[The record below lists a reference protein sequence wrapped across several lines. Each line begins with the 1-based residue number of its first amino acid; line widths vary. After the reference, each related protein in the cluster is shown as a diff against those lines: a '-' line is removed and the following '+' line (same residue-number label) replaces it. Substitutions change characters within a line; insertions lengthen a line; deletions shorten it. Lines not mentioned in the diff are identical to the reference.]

1 MPIAVVGGIRIHF
14 DEYGS
19 GEPVL
24 LIMGAGARGG
34 LWRTYQVPALTA
46 AGYRAIIF
54 DNRGVPPT
62 DAGTAGFTLDDMVAD
77 TAGLI
82 ERLGIGPC
90 CVVGFSLGGIILQ
103 ELMLARPELVTRAVV
118 MATRGRSDT
127 LRVAMTEAEA
137 ELRECGIT
145 LPPKYAACVRATQ
158 YLSPRTQENE
168 RLIRD
173 WLEVFKVSSKDTS
186 LSYAQ
191 QGLEM
196 IGNRLEEYRKIT
208 SPCLVIGFQDDVV
221 APPFFGREIAEH
233 IPACDYAEVAGCG
246 HYCYL
251 EQPAE
256 VNSLII
262 DFFRASGHYMR
273 KRSLHALR
281 INQRY
286 PSVIRARGNRQAGAD
301 DHGPGG
307 RRKCLADES
316 GTRADQGRV

>member
-24 LIMGAGARGG
+24 LIMGSGARGG

-46 AGYRAIIF
+46 AGYRAVIF

-62 DAGTAGFTLDDMVAD
+62 DAGTAGFTLNDMVAD

-82 ERLGIGPC
+82 EQLGIGPC
-90 CVVGFSLGGIILQ
+90 RVVGFSLGGIILQ
-103 ELMLARPELVTRAVV
+103 ELMLTRPDLVTRAVM
-118 MATRGRSDT
+118 MATRGRTDL
-127 LRVAMTEAEA
+127 LRVAKSEAVA

-145 LPPKYAACVRATQ
+145 LPPKYAAWVHATQ

-173 WLEVFKVSSKDTS
+173 WLEVFKISSKDTS
-186 LSYAQ
+186 ISYAQ
-191 QGLEM
+191 HGLDIIE
-196 IGNRLEEYRKIT
+196 NRLEEYRKIT

-221 APPFFGREIAEH
+221 APPSFNRELAEH
-233 IPACDYAEVAGCG
+233 IPACKYAEVAGCG
-246 HYCYL
+246 HYGYL
-251 EQPAE
+251 EQPDE

-262 DFFRASGHYMR
+262 DFFRDR
-273 KRSLHALR
+273 
-281 INQRY
+281 
-286 PSVIRARGNRQAGAD
+286 
-301 DHGPGG
+301 
-307 RRKCLADES
+307 
-316 GTRADQGRV
+316 

>member
-1 MPIAVVGGIRIHF
+1 MSTAVVGGIRVHF
-14 DEYGS
+14 EEYGS

-34 LWRTYQVPALTA
+34 LWRTHQVPALTA

-62 DAGTAGFTLDDMVAD
+62 DAGTEKFTLNDMVAD

-82 ERLGIGPC
+82 EQLGIGPC
-90 CVVGFSLGGIILQ
+90 RVVGFSLGGMILQ
-103 ELMLARPELVTRAVV
+103 ELMLTRPDLVTRAVM
-118 MATRGRSDT
+118 MATRGRSDA

-145 LPPKYAACVRATQ
+145 LPPKYAAWVHATQ
-158 YLSPRTQENE
+158 YLSPHTRDNE

-173 WLEVFKVSSKDTS
+173 WLEVFGISSKDTS
-186 LSYAQ
+186 LSYAH

-221 APPFFGREIAEH
+221 APPFFGREIAAH
-233 IPACDYAEVAGCG
+233 IPACEYAEVADCG
-246 HYCYL
+246 HYGYL
-251 EQPAE
+251 EQAEE

-262 DFFRASGHYMR
+262 DFFRG
-273 KRSLHALR
+273 
-281 INQRY
+281 
-286 PSVIRARGNRQAGAD
+286 
-301 DHGPGG
+301 
-307 RRKCLADES
+307 C
-316 GTRADQGRV
+316 